1 MCCCCWHRQDKAN
14 KPVALESLY
23 VILLTYLTKHTE
35 PGEQQT
41 KRLSTITSHIFPP
54 GAWKVRVALHSAV
67 GTLERR
73 NAAVHNRSANRTNTW
88 HIRRVKTK

>member
-1 MCCCCWHRQDKAN
+1 VRQQQDKAN
-14 KPVALESLY
+14 KPIALESLY

-54 GAWKVRVALHSAV
+54 GAWKVLALALATP
-67 GTLERR
+67 TLD
-73 NAAVHNRSANRTNTW
+73 NQPTNQQSNNNE
-88 HIRRVKTK
+88 